1 MEKLWQEK
9 VSDKV
14 VRGMMDWLMR
24 HEMFTIVVVSV
35 LTTLI
40 FRLIFGI

>member
-1 MEKLWQEK
+1 MI
-9 VSDKV
+9 
-14 VRGMMDWLMR
+14 DWLIR